1 MRISD
6 WSSDVCSSDLG
17 EVLIQTRVPEAP
29 VMAALVANDRE
40 GFYAAEAAARRQAGA
55 PPYGRFAALVI
66 SSEDVEVARGVA
78 QRLGQKAPVADGL
91 AIYGPAPDRKSVVE
105 GKSVSFT
112 VDPGGRRLIKKK
124 KNIKLKNK

>member
-17 EVLIQTRVPEAP
+17 EVLIQTRVPDAP

-55 PPYGRFAALVI
+55 PPYGRFAALVL
-66 SSEDVEVARGVA
+66 SSEGGEVARGVA
-78 QRLGQKAPVADGL
+78 QRLGQEAPVADGP
-91 AIYGPAPDRKSVVE
+91 AIYG
-105 GKSVSFT
+105 
-112 VDPGGRRLIKKK
+112 DPQRVG
-124 KNIKLKNK
+124 